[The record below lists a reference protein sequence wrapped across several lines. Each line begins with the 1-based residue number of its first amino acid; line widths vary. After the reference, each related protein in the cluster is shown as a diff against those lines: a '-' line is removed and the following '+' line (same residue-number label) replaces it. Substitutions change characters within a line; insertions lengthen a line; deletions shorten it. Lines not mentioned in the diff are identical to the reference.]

1 MTDEF
6 LRKVD
11 NYHQQ
16 IDREMIALVKK
27 SEPRYLYEPV
37 SYVFEGKGKR
47 LRPILVLLTAE
58 MFSATVNSALPA
70 ALAVEALH
78 NFSLVHDDI
87 MDQDDLRH
95 GKPTVFRKWGESEA
109 ILAGDAIFT
118 IAYTQIMQ
126 LEQCALT
133 ALKIFNAANLK
144 LCEGQAL
151 DKDYEARSDVHINDY
166 LEMVA
171 LKTGTLLS
179 LCCQLGGL
187 IGGASENDLN
197 SLSKFGHLL
206 GQSFQI
212 QDDVLEIFS
221 DTKTM
226 GKSLGSDVLTE
237 KVTYLSCAA
246 REHDPSAWNKLISSV
261 EGKKMESEILPALRE
276 YLVNSGIKAKA
287 EQKVEELLDNAIV
300 ELESIQAEDKSNLN
314 QFAEMILQRRK

>member
-1 MTDEF
+1 MYSKE
-6 LRKVD
+6 R
-11 NYHQQ
+11 
-16 IDREMIALVKK
+16 
-27 SEPRYLYEPV
+27 
-37 SYVFEGKGKR
+37 KR

-58 MFSATVNSALPA
+58 MFSATVNSAIPA

-118 IAYTQIMQ
+118 IAYTQIMHVRT
-126 LEQCALT
+126 QCALT

-187 IGGASENDLN
+187 IGGASEKDLN

-246 REHDPSAWNKLISSV
+246 REHDSSAWSELLSSV

-276 YLVNSGIKAKA
+276 YLENSGIKAKA
-287 EQKVEELLDNAIV
+287 EQKVEELLKNAIV